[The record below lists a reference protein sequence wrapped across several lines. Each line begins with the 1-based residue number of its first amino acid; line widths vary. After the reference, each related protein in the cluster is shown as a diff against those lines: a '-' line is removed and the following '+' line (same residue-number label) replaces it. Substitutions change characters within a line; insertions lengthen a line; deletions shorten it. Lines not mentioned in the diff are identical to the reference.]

1 MGNAVLRNIVSG
13 NTVSGNKVSGN
24 TVSENTVPVNMVS
37 GNTAQRGGAKKWP
50 TIFVLEWSNSAK
62 KLIHK
67 YFRPKLF

>member
-37 GNTAQRGGAKKWP
+37 GNTAQRGGGKKMANNFCP
-50 TIFVLEWSNSAK
+50 RMVQFSEKIDTQVF
-62 KLIHK
+62 
-67 YFRPKLF
+67 